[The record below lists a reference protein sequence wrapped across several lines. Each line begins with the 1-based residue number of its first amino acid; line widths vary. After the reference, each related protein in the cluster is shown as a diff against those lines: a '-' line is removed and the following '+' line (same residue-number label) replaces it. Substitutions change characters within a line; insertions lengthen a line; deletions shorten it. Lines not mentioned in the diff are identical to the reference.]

1 MSKLTHL
8 RQVIALCFFFNA
20 LQTRGVR
27 LHPAVLEFAV
37 HQTSYGGPNDNY
49 YGLHATMDV
58 YGHKLKP
65 GQWSTTAIWIY
76 PERYG
81 DSRPHFY
88 TQWTRDGHGA
98 TGCFNMDCPG
108 FVRAN
113 GAAISPGDA
122 IQPVSDVPH
131 GHIQSITLRV
141 LKDKQS
147 GDWWVYY
154 GFNSVPTGVGYFPKS
169 LFTYLA
175 NKANQLAFGGAVVAH
190 RAASTP
196 PMGSGSF
203 PNGGRGRAA
212 SFTNLGI
219 IDEEGNSK
227 PIMADFPTLVTNKKC
242 HSITPINHAACLYGG
257 PGGCV
262 R

>member
-27 LHPAVLEFAV
+27 LHPVVLEWKRNDSISYDFVRATQNLESLKPNSTEAITFGKDSSSWDEPYFAV

-65 GQWSTTAIWIY
+65 GQWSTTAIWVSHHGDGATSSFNSIQAGWHIY

-141 LKDKQS
+141 LKVFSIREGENHLQIE
-147 GDWWVYY
+147 
-154 GFNSVPTGVGYFPKS
+154 KS
-169 LFTYLA
+169 TLFVF
-175 NKANQLAFGGAVVAH
+175 QLLVKSTFGP
-190 RAASTP
+190 ST
-196 PMGSGSF
+196 
-203 PNGGRGRAA
+203 
-212 SFTNLGI
+212 
-219 IDEEGNSK
+219 SK
-227 PIMADFPTLVTNKKC
+227 PDNLHPPTIETRQG
-242 HSITPINHAACLYGG
+242 CLGQ
-257 PGGCV
+257 P
-262 R
+262 